1 MSTANHIIQD
11 PVLTDLGHQQCQTL
25 RANFPHH
32 ANIDLVTAS
41 PLRRTLYTALESFAP
56 VFESN
61 PDLKIIA
68 LPDIQETSD
77 VPCDTGSD
85 PSVLK
90 EEFKTGVDL
99 DLVQDGWN
107 NKVGFSLFC
116 NSGIASTVFN
126 TWCTHIC
133 LKKAIRSLRANQ
145 QSPQRTCS
153 CSPSLAES
161 TSGEGNCH
169 GHARRFPAL
178 FH

>member
-11 PVLTDLGHQQCQTL
+11 PVLTDLGHEQCQTL
-25 RANFPHH
+25 RANFPRHP
-32 ANIDLVTAS
+32 NIDLVTAS
-41 PLRRTLYTALESFAP
+41 PLRRTIYTALESFAP

-107 NKVGFSLFC
+107 NKVGFSPFC
-116 NSGIASTVFN
+116 KPGVSSTVSAHGVLTFVSKSYPVA
-126 TWCTHIC
+126 TSRPT
-133 LKKAIRSLRANQ
+133 K
-145 QSPQRTCS
+145 
-153 CSPSLAES
+153 PSK
-161 TSGEGNCH
+161 N
-169 GHARRFPAL
+169 AL
-178 FH
+178 VQPVAG